1 MSRSYFIFGFL
12 IVIISSYD
20 TVCEGFGCLSV
31 GRRRQCRHRRGNA
44 SYDHD
49 DSLLHPTAGV
59 WKASVTSNAPT
70 NYGDVDD
77 FSTSATSSNSSSISR
92 TFRVNGQSYTI
103 TETNRENISLQDIL
117 DYFDFDSGLFIV
129 EYNKVISPRPDWSST
144 YIKDKDQIEI
154 ITIVGG
160 G

>member
-1 MSRSYFIFGFL
+1 MSRSYLLFGFL
-12 IVIISSYD
+12 IVILASYD
-20 TVCEGFGCLSV
+20 TVCEGFGSLSV
-31 GRRRQCRHRRGNA
+31 SRRPCRYRHGNTN
-44 SYDHD
+44 SNHEY
-49 DSLLHPTAGV
+49 SLLHPTARV

-77 FSTSATSSNSSSISR
+77 SSTSSTSQNSSLSR
-92 TFRVNGQSYTI
+92 TFRMNGQYYTI
-103 TETNRENISLQDIL
+103 TETNRENVSLQDIL